1 MGSDIRWTPSV
12 DDAPLCDDDN
22 DVTDRPGAR
31 KKLGFEGLFDQTDP
45 NPENFDD
52 VIGLCS
58 GQFVTQKPMTDDDDD
73 SSQNGGGQS
82 QTQGG
87 QSQTQGGQSQTQGGQ
102 SQTPDTVVLTKEL
115 TQNLSV
121 RLDTP
126 KDIVKDKEEEEK
138 DTQDTI
144 LITNEEED
152 KAPGFMEEYP
162 GFLDSSDSEGR
173 CFFTF
178 LDKSFGQA

>member
-1 MGSDIRWTPSV
+1 
-12 DDAPLCDDDN
+12 
-22 DVTDRPGAR
+22 
-31 KKLGFEGLFDQTDP
+31 
-45 NPENFDD
+45 
-52 VIGLCS
+52 
-58 GQFVTQKPMTDDDDD
+58 MTDDDDD

-144 LITNEEED
+144 LITNEEDD

-178 LDKSFGQA
+178 FFKLER